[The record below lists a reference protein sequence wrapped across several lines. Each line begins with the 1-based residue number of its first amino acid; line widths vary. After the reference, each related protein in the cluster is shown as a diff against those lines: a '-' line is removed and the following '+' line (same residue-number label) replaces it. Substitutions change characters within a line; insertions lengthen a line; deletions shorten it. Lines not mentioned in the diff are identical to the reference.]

1 MLKTGQAL
9 PAIAAGAA
17 LVAAGAAVS
26 SFANKAAGGGGG
38 GSSSG
43 GGGGGSTAV
52 VRPNPQRQGVKN
64 RDSNLIIPMERLR
77 YGLQGAND
85 NYSGFN

>member
-1 MLKTGQAL
+1 M
-9 PAIAAGAA
+9 
-17 LVAAGAAVS
+17 VS
-26 SFANKAAGGGGG
+26 IVCVVSEKEWCIMYSVFSKAAGGGGG
-38 GSSSG
+38 SSSSG
-43 GGGGGSTAV
+43 GGGGGSTSV
-52 VRPNPQRQGVKN
+52 VRPNPNRQGVKN